1 VKVIKWIFI
10 LFLGFIVFLYILGSG
25 SSTDS
30 SRYSGSSID
39 KEWDNQ
45 AICQTARMVI
55 KDNFSKTKSD
65 QLYNTKCTVTKL
77 TAPLPGKFSIYD
89 PYAVSWP
96 NGVAA
101 RVFTTTKGLKVSGVS
116 EKGIPFSWNTD
127 HKPIAKTETDF
138 EKECLDLFKNKVKAK
153 NIKVVNIKKY
163 NDLSGAKVELTYD
176 DPQLTPTKGSCLFD
190 RTKMTMATS
199 KVAGDKYSKNIYSN
213 Y

>member
-1 VKVIKWIFI
+1 
-10 LFLGFIVFLYILGSG
+10 
-25 SSTDS
+25 
-30 SRYSGSSID
+30 
-39 KEWDNQ
+39 
-45 AICQTARMVI
+45 MVI

-77 TAPLPGKFSIYD
+77 TAPLPGKFSIYE
-89 PYAVSWP
+89 PYAVSWS

-101 RVFTTTKGLKVSGVS
+101 RVFTTSKDLKVSGIS

-138 EKECLDLFKNKVKAK
+138 KKKCSDLFKRKVNAQKLT
-153 NIKVVNIKKY
+153 IVSVKKY
-163 NDLSGAKVELTYD
+163 DDLSGANVELKYVD
-176 DPQLTPTKGSCLFD
+176 AQKTPTKGSCLFD
-190 RTKMTMATS
+190 RTKMIMATS